1 MKFLKY
7 FCLILALLAVVSGCG
22 NGDVDLENSKPSPI
36 PPNDGILLNADGHTH
51 KKADEPQTVSDPYSG
66 YCGNTMTAVRCGD
79 KECSFMGGNSV
90 YITDLLLNLDYD
102 PKKVCKCL
110 PEYTVD
116 TEFYQGYGVNLS
128 GGYARCDKGQAEL
141 TGEQVD
147 KLREILYSVF
157 IVNE

>member
-22 NGDVDLENSKPSPI
+22 NGNVDLENSKPSPI
-36 PPNDGILLNADGHTH
+36 PPNDGILLNAGDHTH
-51 KKADEPQTVSDPYSG
+51 QKADEPQTVSDPYVG

>member
-1 MKFLKY
+1 
-7 FCLILALLAVVSGCG
+7 
-22 NGDVDLENSKPSPI
+22 
-36 PPNDGILLNADGHTH
+36 
-51 KKADEPQTVSDPYSG
+51 
-66 YCGNTMTAVRCGD
+66 
-79 KECSFMGGNSV
+79 MGGNSV